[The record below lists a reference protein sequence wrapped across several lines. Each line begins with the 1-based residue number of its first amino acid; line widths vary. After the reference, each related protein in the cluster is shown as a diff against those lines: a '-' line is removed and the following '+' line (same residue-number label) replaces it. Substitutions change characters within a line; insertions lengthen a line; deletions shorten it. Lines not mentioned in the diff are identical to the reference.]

1 MTWTPLWRQA
11 HTEGLPFG
19 LFSGKNHTIVWNIPA
34 YAGGDALRV
43 SFLNHYGKKA
53 TKVAAMAIK
62 VGDTVY
68 PVTKDGKKS
77 FKIKAG
83 ERLYSDEINVNVPE
97 GATIQARICMADK
110 NADNNMTEEFGMSYK
125 GNKVMGDVMPDKK
138 KNKLLVDNGVYYPVP
153 AVEGIEVL
161 SKKTPK
167 VIAAFG
173 DSITSMSRWTVPL
186 AKRLY
191 DAYGDEYV
199 LVNEGILGNCLTYEK
214 PGKLWTMFGEK
225 GVNRLDQDLEGIENL
240 DTVMF
245 TLVTND
251 FSYADEDHREELS
264 AENVIKAVE
273 ETVAKLRAR
282 GIRVTGQTIMP
293 RFGYFGVPKYDDYMN
308 EQRHKYNEWVRTSG
322 IFDYYLEA
330 DELMKDPKNPEWF
343 DERYHQGDHLHPNA
357 EGGQRM
363 ADAYDL
369 AKLVGKE

>member
-11 HTEGLPFG
+11 HTEGLPLG
-19 LFSGKNHTIVWNIPA
+19 LFGGKNNTVVWDVPA

-53 TKVAAMAIK
+53 TKVKAMGIK
-62 VGDTVY
+62 VGDKVY
-68 PVTKDGKKS
+68 SVTKDGKTS

-83 ERLYSDEINVNVPE
+83 ERLYSDEIKVNVPE
-97 GATIQARICMADK
+97 GEVLQARICMADR
-110 NADNNMTEEFGMSYK
+110 NADTNMTEEFALSYK
-125 GNKVMGDVMPDKK
+125 GNKVMDAELPHKE
-138 KNKLLVDNGVYYPVP
+138 KNKLMVNNGVYYPVP

-161 SKKTPK
+161 SKKAPK

-186 AKRLY
+186 AKRLH
-191 DAYGDEYV
+191 DTYGDEYL
-199 LVNEGILGNCLTYEK
+199 LVNEGILGNCLTYER
-214 PGKLWTMFGEK
+214 GDAFSGMFGEK
-225 GVNRLDQDLEGIENL
+225 GVNRLDQNLDAIENL

-245 TLVTND
+245 TLCTND
-251 FSYADEDHREELS
+251 FSYADKDHREELS

-282 GIRVTGQTIMP
+282 GLRVTGQTIMP
-293 RFGYFGVPKYDDYMN
+293 RFGYFAPPKYDDYMN

-322 IFDYYLEA
+322 IFDYYLDA
-330 DELMKDPKNPEWF
+330 DELLKDPNKPEWF
-343 DERYHQGDHLHPNA
+343 DDRYHQGDHLHPNA
-357 EGGQRM
+357 EGGQKM